1 MLQSFAKKSIRL
13 MVTYKKQLLWAFLGV
28 LTVTLIATPLT
39 SMILEFM
46 FGGHIPGTDVVV
58 PYWAMFTAY
67 VGALLAMI
75 LLKIEDLFY
84 THEAVKKH
92 ASRRR
97 TTRRRYSHS

>member
-28 LTVTLIATPLT
+28 SAITLVSTPLS
-39 SMILEFM
+39 SMIVEFM

-67 VGALLAMI
+67 VGAILAMI
-75 LLKIEDLFY
+75 LLKIEDMFY

-92 ASRRR
+92 ASTRR

>member
-13 MVTYKKQLLWAFLGV
+13 MVTNKKQLLWVFLGV
-28 LTVTLIATPLT
+28 SALTLVLTPLT

-46 FGGHIPGTDVVV
+46 FSGHIPGTDVVV

-92 ASRRR
+92 ASTHR